1 MNSYSLNNYSSINGF
16 NSYFLVFFFF
26 FFGESSHFLVG
37 VIISKI
43 NIFSNKQTSYMCI
56 IIMKIK
62 ILKNN

>member
-26 FFGESSHFLVG
+26 WESSHFLVG

-43 NIFSNKQTSYMCI
+43 NIFSNKKTSYMCI